1 MSNLNA
7 VAAMAAAGRATF
19 SGTLEGKVQSDA
31 EFVGAS
37 TSVSDAFVRM
47 VPNVKTAAELAE
59 FYESSAA
66 DLNTVMGG
74 QSGWKATKEAFA
86 KAKKDGETWPLNT
99 KSAEFATYA
108 ETYGAASTYGVFTQ
122 GNKALRRAA
131 FRVKGVEPVTGKRPD
146 NVDVYGDMTK
156 GQYATLQDMAKRC
169 GNLYRFG
176 LWGRNGGEP
185 ENPNADPVKAKAAK
199 ASTGLAKVAKP
210 TKGEGTKG
218 RQAEYVKAVYALNV
232 AYWGQGAADG
242 DKAPSLERSNVW
254 RERAASNKR
263 RAKAKVAKA

>member
-1 MSNLNA
+1 MENKNI
-7 VAAMAAAGRATF
+7 
-19 SGTLEGKVQSDA
+19 
-31 EFVGAS
+31 
-37 TSVSDAFVRM
+37 SV
-47 VPNVKTAAELAE
+47 NVKVWRQKN
-59 FYESSAA
+59 S
-66 DLNTVMGG
+66 
-74 QSGWKATKEAFA
+74 ATKGGF
-86 KAKKDGETWPLNT
+86 
-99 KSAEFATYA
+99 
-108 ETYGAASTYGVFTQ
+108 ETYTVDDVNPDMSILEMLDVL
-122 GNKALRRAA
+122 NEDLI
-131 FRVKGVEPVTGKRPD
+131 VKGVEPVTGKRPD